1 MFKLETKNIDYDEL
15 NSNLE
20 NIDDYYGGDKSYN
33 DFVTLDIETR
43 RSNNTKLDKNKEKYK
58 NYYLIYIVLLIV
70 IIFTSIYT
78 FIYVTTDSISTGKFI
93 SFFIGLII
101 LGYFLQFVLNI

>member
-1 MFKLETKNIDYDEL
+1 MFKLETKNIDYNDL

-33 DFVTLDIETR
+33 DFVSLDIEDR
-43 RSNNTKLDKNKEKYK
+43 RSINTKLDKNKEKYK

-70 IIFTSIYT
+70 LIFTLIYI
-78 FIYVTTDSISTGKFI
+78 FLYVMTDISTVKFI
-93 SFFIGLII
+93 LYFIGLIF
-101 LGYFLQFVLNI
+101 LGYFLQFILNI